1 MSISFNAD
9 VLNNMSDDYDLSDVR
24 KEIDGIDRQ
33 ILDLFVQ
40 LCSEQAG
47 TFVPSLQQS
56 SVIPGFVQLC
66 SEGGGK
72 FAPSPQQS
80 SKILGFV
87 QFCSE
92 GGGTFALSPQQSSE
106 ILGFVQLCS
115 EGGGK
120 FAPSPQQS
128 SEVTS
133 PPAFSALQPPVRC
146 RLRQLSHTIRQQG
159 P

>member
-1 MSISFNAD
+1 MISRICEIMGRTRCVTRSPFSSISCQQDF
-9 VLNNMSDDYDLSDVR
+9 
-24 KEIDGIDRQ
+24 
-33 ILDLFVQ
+33 LDLFVR

-66 SEGGGK
+66 SEGGG
-72 FAPSPQQS
+72 
-80 SKILGFV
+80 
-87 QFCSE
+87 
-92 GGGTFALSPQQSSE
+92 TFALSPQQSSE
-106 ILGFVQLCS
+106 ILGFVQFCSERGGKFAPSPQQSTGIPGFVQLCS
-115 EGGGK
+115 ERAST

-133 PPAFSALQPPVRC
+133 PPAFSAPQSPARC
-146 RLRQLSHTIRQQG
+146 RLRQLSHTIRLQG